1 MPFEP
6 LRTDE
11 PHEGPKSKE
20 RDIDSQMLAGCTTF
34 VSVSLLS
41 YGLAVWPHFMFQN
54 THELKTLGLASALGL
69 LPAAILGAYSVWKWG
84 LAAAGGFVSGS
95 LAVSIFLMLRLKQ
108 VVMMEGIKD
117 LPQPEYPQSWQ
128 YLVPGAWML
137 VVIALIAIFLR
148 KEEIS
153 FE

>member
-11 PHEGPKSKE
+11 PREGPKTKE

-34 VSVSLLS
+34 VSASLLS
-41 YGLAVWPHFMFQN
+41 YVLSVWPHFVFQN
-54 THELKTLGLASALGL
+54 THELKTLGLACALGL
-69 LPAAILGAYSVWKWG
+69 LPAAALGGYSVWKWG
-84 LAAAGGFVSGS
+84 LAAAGGFVSGA
-95 LAVSIFLMLRLKQ
+95 LAVAIFLMLRLKQ

-117 LPQPEYPQSWQ
+117 LPQPEYPESWQ

-137 VVIALIAIFLR
+137 VVIALIALLIR

-153 FE
+153 F